1 MDQAEGNSSS
11 TICMDHAPHSG
22 WQGQLASLAYRV
34 GLHLLLHNVERG
46 ASSGGQYCAPRGGGG
61 SQSACTFDGYAS
73 GSCQPQRY
81 AREEGCTIV
90 TPFANTQC
98 RDVGVSETTLGFDPK
113 RWGQHYG
120 RFGRCL
126 PIAPEPATW
135 QIREAFS
142 VSR

>member
-1 MDQAEGNSSS
+1 MGCALVAQCRAEPSPYFCDLSPSSPSSLPSSPISTFSS
-11 TICMDHAPHSG
+11 T
-22 WQGQLASLAYRV
+22 
-34 GLHLLLHNVERG
+34 
-46 ASSGGQYCAPRGGGG
+46 PRGGGG

-98 RDVGVSETTLGFDPK
+98 RDVGVSETTLGFDSK